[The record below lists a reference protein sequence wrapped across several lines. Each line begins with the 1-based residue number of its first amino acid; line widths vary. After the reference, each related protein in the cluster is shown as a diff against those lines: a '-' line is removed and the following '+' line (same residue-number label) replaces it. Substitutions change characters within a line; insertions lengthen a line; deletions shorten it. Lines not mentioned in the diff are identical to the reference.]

1 MLTDMSQEPVAL
13 DRRQR
18 RRQET
23 IAEVLDIAAEIMAE
37 QGVAGLSVGEVARR
51 MGIRPP
57 SLYVYFP
64 SKHALYDA
72 LFARGAQMVL
82 DHVRAE
88 TESLDME
95 RRPLDEILLHAAETF
110 IRWSVEHPA
119 YTQLLFW
126 RPVPGFTPSPE
137 AYAPAVEMVEW
148 SRANLTSLRERGLIR
163 SDADIDDVQRDW
175 TVLIAGVISQQLSNA
190 PNEPFAKGRFTT
202 ALPDLVA
209 MFARHY
215 GAHTRSRS
223 STAKS
228 TRPTKEARH
237 VRNR

>member
-1 MLTDMSQEPVAL
+1 MSAEPVVP

-23 IAEVLDIAAEIMAE
+23 IEEVLDHAVEIMAE

-57 SLYVYFP
+57 SLYGYFP

-72 LFARGAQMVL
+72 LFERGARLVL
-82 DHVRAE
+82 DHFRGQAE
-88 TESLDME
+88 FSDVEGRSLAPVLLES
-95 RRPLDEILLHAAETF
+95 AEAF
-110 IRWSVEHPA
+110 VGWSIENSA

-126 RPVPGFTPSPE
+126 RPVPGFTPSAE
-137 AYAPAVEMVEW
+137 AYAPAIELVELSHTW
-148 SRANLTSLRERGLIR
+148 FAGLQQRGLVR
-163 SDADIDDVQRDW
+163 ADADIDHVHRDW
-175 TVLIAGVISQQLSNA
+175 TVLTAGVVSQQLSNG
-190 PNEPFAKGRFTT
+190 PDEPLATGRFTA

-215 GAHTRSRS
+215 GCDTDTDIDIHS
-223 STAKS
+223 SNA
-228 TRPTKEARH
+228 RQKEARR

>member
-1 MLTDMSQEPVAL
+1 MSSEPVAPL

-23 IAEVLDIAAEIMAE
+23 ITEVLDIAAEIMAE

-72 LFARGAQMVL
+72 LFARGAQLVL
-82 DHVRAE
+82 DHVRAD
-88 TESLDME
+88 LDATAE
-95 RRPLDEILLHAAETF
+95 DARPLADQMLHAAEVFVGWTL
-110 IRWSVEHPA
+110 EHPA

-126 RPVPGFTPSPE
+126 RPVPGFAPSAE
-137 AYAPAVEMVEW
+137 AYAPAVELVEVT
-148 SRANLTSLRERGLIR
+148 RARLVALQRAGLIR
-163 SDADIDDVQRDW
+163 KDADIDAMQRDW
-175 TVLIAGVISQQLSNA
+175 TVLISGVISQQMSNA
-190 PNEPFAKGRFTT
+190 PDEPFATGRFTA
-202 ALPDLVA
+202 ALPTLVA

-215 GAHTRSRS
+215 GTATRTRSS
-223 STAKS
+223 PQ
-228 TRPTKEARH
+228 PTKETRR
-237 VRNR
+237 VRKR